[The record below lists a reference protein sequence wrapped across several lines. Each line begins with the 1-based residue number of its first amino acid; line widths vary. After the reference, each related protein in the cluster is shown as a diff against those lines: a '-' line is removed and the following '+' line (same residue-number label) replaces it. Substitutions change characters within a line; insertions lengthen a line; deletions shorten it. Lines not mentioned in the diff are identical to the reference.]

1 MTAIKSDFL
10 TSAAPAQNPIPATK
24 DPDEV
29 LTGAE
34 EIGAE
39 LGLSKRKAYYHL
51 EKGHIRGVRK
61 MGSLWIGTRRNI
73 RQANLEVA
81 YTPAITAA
89 APTPVAPSAAATT
102 PQHAEST
109 STPSF

>member
-10 TSAAPAQNPIPATK
+10 TSAAPAQNRIPATK

-29 LTGAE
+29 LKGAE

-81 YTPAITAA
+81 HAPVPTLPAERPQGTEQQHN
-89 APTPVAPSAAATT
+89 SADTLA
-102 PQHAEST
+102 
-109 STPSF
+109 

>member
-1 MTAIKSDFL
+1 MTTIKSDFL

-29 LTGAE
+29 LKGAE

-39 LGLSKRKAYYHL
+39 LGLTARKAYYHL

-73 RQANLEVA
+73 RQANLEVT
-81 YTPAITAA
+81 YPTAA
-89 APTPVAPSAAATT
+89 APPAPVAAA
-102 PQHAEST
+102 E
-109 STPSF
+109 

>member
-29 LTGAE
+29 LKGAE

-81 YTPAITAA
+81 HAHTQAA
-89 APTPVAPSAAATT
+89 SPTPIAASAAELAT
-102 PQHAEST
+102 
-109 STPSF
+109 

>member
-1 MTAIKSDFL
+1 MTTIKSDFL

-29 LTGAE
+29 LNGAE

-39 LGLSKRKAYYHL
+39 LGLSKRKAYYRL

-61 MGSLWIGTRRNI
+61 MGSHWIGTRRNI

-81 YTPAITAA
+81 YTAAPLVPGAA
-89 APTPVAPSAAATT
+89 APAELATVPSI
-102 PQHAEST
+102 
-109 STPSF
+109 

>member
-29 LTGAE
+29 LKGAE

-81 YTPAITAA
+81 H
-89 APTPVAPSAAATT
+89 APTTTTPPPPVATESASAA
-102 PQHAEST
+102 E
-109 STPSF
+109 

>member
-1 MTAIKSDFL
+1 MTAIKSDLL
-10 TSAAPAQNPIPATK
+10 TSTASAAK

-29 LTGAE
+29 LSGAE

-73 RQANLEVA
+73 RQANLEEA
-81 YTPAITAA
+81 H
-89 APTPVAPSAAATT
+89 TPVIASPAPIPTEPSPATQHVATPESAKAQA
-102 PQHAEST
+102 
-109 STPSF
+109 

>member
-1 MTAIKSDFL
+1 MTAIKSDLF
-10 TSAAPAQNPIPATK
+10 TSTALAKNLIPATK
-24 DPDEV
+24 DPDQV
-29 LTGAE
+29 LKGAE

-81 YTPAITAA
+81 NAPVAATPAE
-89 APTPVAPSAAATT
+89 
-102 PQHAEST
+102 QHATESA
-109 STPSF
+109 SAEA